1 MPASVVSISGN
12 RQGAYVLLEA
22 VLPGVAPRQIGIV
35 LIDPATDRGWVK
47 LRGRYDDFAAPE
59 DAEVLEAVEADL
71 RDKLTEMGAE
81 ACLASLE
88 DSLSNVLR
96 VGERQAV
103 AVDAF
108 SRAIERLYGERVE
121 PVAIERF
128 STHLPLYSLRAA
140 AGRLGEEMESVEED
154 WVPAPDGVRLTPDL
168 FVAHVV
174 GRSMEPRIPDGSLN
188 LFRFHPVGSR
198 QSKILL
204 IQRFGALDDT
214 ARFTV
219 KRYTSRKVEA
229 GEDEWRHER
238 IRLEPLNPEFEAWD
252 AGPDDFAVVAEW
264 LRVIE

>member
-1 MPASVVSISGN
+1 MPASVVSITGN
-12 RQGAYVLLEA
+12 RQGTYVLLEA
-22 VLPGVAPRQIGIV
+22 VLPGKPPRHIGVI

-47 LRGRYDDFAAPE
+47 LRGRYDDFAAAE

-71 RDKLTEMGAE
+71 RDKLAEMGGE

-103 AVDAF
+103 SVDAF
-108 SRAIERLYGERVE
+108 SRVVERLYGEHVE

-154 WVPAPDGVRLTPDL
+154 WVPAPAGVRLTPDL

-174 GRSMEPRIPDGSLN
+174 GRS
-188 LFRFHPVGSR
+188 
-198 QSKILL
+198 
-204 IQRFGALDDT
+204 
-214 ARFTV
+214 
-219 KRYTSRKVEA
+219 
-229 GEDEWRHER
+229 
-238 IRLEPLNPEFEAWD
+238 
-252 AGPDDFAVVAEW
+252 
-264 LRVIE
+264 